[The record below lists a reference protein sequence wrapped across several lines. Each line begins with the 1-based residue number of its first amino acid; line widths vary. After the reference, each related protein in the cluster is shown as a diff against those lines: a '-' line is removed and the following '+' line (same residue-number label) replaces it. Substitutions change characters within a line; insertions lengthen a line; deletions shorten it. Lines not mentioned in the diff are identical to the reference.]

1 MEPLSQQ
8 QKLQSYY
15 KWHAHIYDASRWS
28 FLFGRRNV
36 IKRCKTIRPKAE
48 QILEIGCGT
57 GSNLRTLRNVFP
69 TSQITGCD
77 LSSNMLRKASKK
89 MGGHAERTHLEEGD
103 YLDFPAR
110 PNTFDLILFSY
121 ILTMVPDQFH
131 AIMEKAYRE
140 LQPDGL
146 IAIVDFHSSP
156 SPLFTQWMQKNHVRL
171 NHQWDDNLKSR
182 FTPCILKKKKA
193 YAGVWNYFQF
203 VGSKS

>member
-1 MEPLSQQ
+1 MESLTQQ

-28 FLFGRRNV
+28 FLFGRRSV
-36 IKRCKTIRPKAE
+36 IQKCKAIHPKAE
-48 QILEIGCGT
+48 RILEIGCGT
-57 GSNLRTLRNVFP
+57 GSNLRTLRNAFP

-77 LSSNMLRKASKK
+77 LSANMLQKASKK
-89 MGGHAERTHLEEGD
+89 MGEHAGQIHLEEGD

-110 PNTFDLILFSY
+110 PNTYHVILFSY
-121 ILTMVPDQFH
+121 ILTMVPDQFD
-131 AIMEKAYRE
+131 AIIEKAYRE
-140 LQPDGL
+140 LQPGGL

-171 NHQWDDNLKSR
+171 NHQWDDNLKTKFASR
-182 FTPCILKKKKA
+182 VLKKRKA

-203 VGSKS
+203 IGSKP